1 MKKKIG
7 ICLLII
13 LVIIGLICGIRGIR
27 NFWIIQNIFNQLEE
41 NLEKD
46 NYYLRTTTNYNNTST
61 LTKIYYKEGIG
72 KMVAENGIY
81 TWVDGEKAYMVDE
94 ENKTIYNLDIENSIG
109 LVSSEMFASFVPG
122 YSKNAIER
130 FIMAASLQNKIKS
143 DKIDDKKCYMIQI
156 NEEGYTKTYWIEK
169 VSKKPLKAKIE
180 FEDGQVYEYD
190 YQLQFNVT
198 KLKDV
203 ELPDITD
210 YTIIEAQ
217 AND

>member
-1 MKKKIG
+1 
-7 ICLLII
+7 
-13 LVIIGLICGIRGIR
+13 
-27 NFWIIQNIFNQLEE
+27 
-41 NLEKD
+41 
-46 NYYLRTTTNYNNTST
+46 
-61 LTKIYYKEGIG
+61 
-72 KMVAENGIY
+72 MVAENGIY